1 MTRRREWR
9 ADAGLAELLEVLDC
23 GVCMAIHE
31 LARAVAPPPLGANGR
46 VDGRTRAGRAWAE
59 RMVDLFGASIELI
72 DAGFAVVVA
81 ESDGRGRST
90 QLGITEAG
98 RRYLAEMRALR

>member
-1 MTRRREWR
+1 
-9 ADAGLAELLEVLDC
+9 
-23 GVCMAIHE
+23 
-31 LARAVAPPPLGANGR
+31 
-46 VDGRTRAGRAWAE
+46 
-59 RMVDLFGASIELI
+59 MVDLFGASIELI